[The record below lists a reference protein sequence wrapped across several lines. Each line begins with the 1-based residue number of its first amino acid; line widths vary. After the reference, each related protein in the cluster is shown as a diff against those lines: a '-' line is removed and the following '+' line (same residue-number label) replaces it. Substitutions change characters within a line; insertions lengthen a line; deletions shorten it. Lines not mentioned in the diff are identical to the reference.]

1 MDLSDEPPDGQQA
14 DALEGLLRWYAA
26 MGADAAIDEAA
37 HDRFVAPPPP
47 PAARPGPTQAAATP
61 IRQAPGPIAAQRPA
75 EALVAEAE
83 ALAAGAADLADLHA
97 RWATVPGCTLAA
109 SSRMIAA
116 HLPAGA
122 TLMLVAGAPGDDDER
137 AGTIFSGK
145 PGLLLDA
152 MLRAIGLARADVA
165 LAHVVPWRPPG
176 GRLPSALEL
185 ALCLPFA
192 RRQIALVA
200 PRVLLCL
207 GERAAQPLLATRE
220 TVTRLRGR
228 WLAHEGEADT
238 VKTMTTF
245 APEFLLKQ
253 PLMKRRAWA
262 DLLML
267 ESEFETLGRHE
278 LGRREP

>member
-1 MDLSDEPPDGQQA
+1 MELSDDPPDGHQA

-26 MGADAAIDEAA
+26 MGADAAVDEAA
-37 HDRFVAPPPP
+37 HDRFVALPP
-47 PAARPGPTQAAATP
+47 PATRSAPASAAATP
-61 IRQAPGPIAAQRPA
+61 IRQAPGPAAAQRPA

-83 ALAAGAADLADLHA
+83 ALAAGAVDLADLQA
-97 RWATVPGCTLAA
+97 LWATVPGCTLAA

-116 HLPAGA
+116 HLPEGA
-122 TLMLVAGAPGDDDER
+122 SLMLVGGAPGEDDER
-137 AGTIFSGK
+137 AGTIFAGK

-152 MLRAIGLARADVA
+152 MLRAIGLARTDVA

-176 GRLPSALEL
+176 GRPPSTLEL

-192 RRQIALVA
+192 RRQIALAA

-228 WLAHEGEADT
+228 WLVHEGDAAT

-253 PLMKRRAWA
+253 PVMKRRAWA

-267 ESEFETLGRHE
+267 EAELEALGQ
-278 LGRREP
+278 REP